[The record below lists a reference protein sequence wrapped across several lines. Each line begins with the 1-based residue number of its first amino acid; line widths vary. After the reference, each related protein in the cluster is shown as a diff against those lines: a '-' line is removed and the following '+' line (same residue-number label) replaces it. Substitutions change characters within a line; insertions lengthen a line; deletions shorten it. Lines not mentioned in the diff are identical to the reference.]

1 MKFHFS
7 HFTFPLLQ
15 VLFPSTCACCG
26 EVLVRGERQICLN
39 CLTSLTHTLYSGH
52 DNNHTERL
60 LTGRIPAFANA
71 TSLLVF
77 HHGNT
82 VQKLIHA
89 MKFHKNSELCL
100 FMGRQLGLELLH
112 SARFDD
118 IDLLVP
124 VPLHWRRRL
133 QRGYNQSELLCR
145 GIAEVMNRE
154 VNTKAF
160 VRHRYTSQQSLTSAA
175 EREQNVEGAF
185 RVKHPEQ
192 LEGRHILLVDDV
204 LTTGATL
211 VSCCDALGQ
220 VKDIRISI
228 ATLSIAGS

>member
-1 MKFHFS
+1 MF
-7 HFTFPLLQ
+7 
-15 VLFPSTCACCG
+15 FPSTCACCG
-26 EVLVRGERQICLN
+26 EVLVQGERQICLN
-39 CLTSLTHTLYSGH
+39 CLTSLSHTLYSSH
-52 DNNHTERL
+52 EENHTERL
-60 LTGRIPAFANA
+60 LLGRIPALGNA
-71 TSLLVF
+71 TSMLTF

-82 VQKLIHA
+82 VQKLVHA
-89 MKFHKNSELCL
+89 MKFHKNSDLCL

-145 GIAEVMNRE
+145 GIAEVMHRE
-154 VNTKAF
+154 VNSKALI
-160 VRHRYTSQQSLTSAA
+160 RHRYTSQQSLTNAA
-175 EREQNVEGAF
+175 ERESNVEGAF

-211 VSCCDALGQ
+211 VSCCDALST
-220 VKDIRISI
+220 VKNLKISI
-228 ATLSIAGS
+228 ATLSIAG

>member
-1 MKFHFS
+1 MKFQFS
-7 HFTFPLLQ
+7 ILNFPLLQ

-26 EVLVRGERQICLN
+26 EVLVQGERQICLN
-39 CLTSLTHTLYSGH
+39 CLTSLTRTLYSGH
-52 DNNHTERL
+52 EDNHTERL
-60 LTGRIPAFANA
+60 LTGRVPAFVNA
-71 TSLLVF
+71 ASVYAF

-82 VQKLIHA
+82 VQNLVHA
-89 MKFHKNSELCL
+89 MKFHKNSDLCL
-100 FMGRQLGLELLH
+100 FMGRQMGQELLH

-145 GIAEVMNRE
+145 GIAEVMKRE
-154 VNTKAF
+154 VHTKAL
-160 VRHRYTSQQSLTSAA
+160 VRHRYTSQQSRTSAA
-175 EREQNVEGAF
+175 DRESNVEGAF
-185 RVKHPEQ
+185 SIRHPEQ

-211 VSCCDALGQ
+211 VSCCDALGK

-228 ATLSIAGS
+228 ATLSIAG

>member
-1 MKFHFS
+1 MKFQLS
-7 HFTFPLLQ
+7 HLTFHLLQ
-15 VLFPSTCACCG
+15 VFFPSTCACCG
-26 EVLVRGERQICLN
+26 EVLVQGERQICLN
-39 CLTSLTHTLYSGH
+39 CLTSLSHTLYSSH
-52 DNNHTERL
+52 EDNHTERFL
-60 LTGRIPAFANA
+60 LGRIPALGNA
-71 TSLLVF
+71 TSMLTF

-82 VQKLIHA
+82 VQKLVHA
-89 MKFHKNSELCL
+89 MKFHKNSDLCL

-145 GIAEVMNRE
+145 GIAEVMHRE
-154 VNTKAF
+154 VNSKALI
-160 VRHRYTSQQSLTSAA
+160 RRRYTSQQSLTNAA
-175 EREQNVEGAF
+175 ERESNVEGAF

-211 VSCCDALGQ
+211 VSCCDALST
-220 VKDIRISI
+220 VKNLKISI
-228 ATLSIAGS
+228 ATLSVAG

>member
-1 MKFHFS
+1 MKLQFS
-7 HFTFPLLQ
+7 TFTFPLLQ
-15 VLFPSTCACCG
+15 VLFPTTCACCD
-26 EVLVRGERQICLN
+26 EVLVQGERQICLN
-39 CLTSLTHTLYSGH
+39 CLTSLTRTLYSSH
-52 DNNHTERL
+52 DDNHTERL
-60 LTGRIPAFANA
+60 LTGRVPALVHA
-71 TSLLVF
+71 TSIYAF

-82 VQKLIHA
+82 VQKLVHA
-89 MKFHKNSELCL
+89 MKFHKNSDLCL
-100 FMGRQLGLELLH
+100 LMGRQMGQELLH

-124 VPLHWRRRL
+124 VPLHWWRRL

-145 GIAEVMNRE
+145 GIAAVMKRE
-154 VNTKAF
+154 VNTKALI
-160 VRHRYTSQQSLTSAA
+160 RHRYTSQQSLTSAA

-204 LTTGATL
+204 FTTGATL

-220 VKDIRISI
+220 VKDLHISI
-228 ATLSIAGS
+228 ATLCIAS